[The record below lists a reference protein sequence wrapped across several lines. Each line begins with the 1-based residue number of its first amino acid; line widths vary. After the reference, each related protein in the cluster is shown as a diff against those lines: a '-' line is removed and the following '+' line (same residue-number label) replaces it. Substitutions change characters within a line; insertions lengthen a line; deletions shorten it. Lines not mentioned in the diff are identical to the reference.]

1 MNLLISALGNWMFSK
16 VCSRHLLLHLSS
28 QIAQPQHIPLY
39 ENYITAKNQWLH
51 QTQQRRVWFLP
62 WSQTVSSKNPLVS
75 ITYSWASWQSANVT
89 RGEETVRKASPLHSS
104 NPEWWRTQL
113 FNLFHHTF
121 ETLVLW
127 DCLYVDHLSTGGTSC
142 STILFGLPKKG
153 ILMRSRPHQ
162 RKAWT
167 FPDAFDSVFLS
178 LPILIFLLLSP
189 SVLNAN
195 CYSQSGQ
202 PRS

>member
-1 MNLLISALGNWMFSK
+1 MCKLFILTVSSTRLERRLLNFENFLKRSLERKRGFGTEATPTVNLCRIAPGYASEMNLLISALGNWMFSK

-104 NPEWWRTQL
+104 NPEWWRTCSSI
-113 FNLFHHTF
+113 FSI
-121 ETLVLW
+121 TLLK
-127 DCLYVDHLSTGGTSC
+127 L
-142 STILFGLPKKG
+142 
-153 ILMRSRPHQ
+153 
-162 RKAWT
+162 
-167 FPDAFDSVFLS
+167 
-178 LPILIFLLLSP
+178 
-189 SVLNAN
+189 
-195 CYSQSGQ
+195 
-202 PRS
+202 